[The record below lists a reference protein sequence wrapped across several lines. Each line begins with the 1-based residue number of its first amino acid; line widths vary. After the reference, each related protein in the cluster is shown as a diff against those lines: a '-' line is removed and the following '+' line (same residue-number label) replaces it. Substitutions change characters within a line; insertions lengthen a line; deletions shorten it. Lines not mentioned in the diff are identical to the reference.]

1 MKQLTQMA
9 AARKGELTKAM
20 KDVLATERI
29 SETDLL
35 ERVAKGTIV
44 IPANHNHTSLIGGG
58 VGAGLRTKINV
69 NLGVSED
76 CCNVEA

>member
-44 IPANHNHTSLIGGG
+44 IPANHNHTPPPIKL
-58 VGAGLRTKINV
+58 V
-69 NLGVSED
+69 
-76 CCNVEA
+76 